1 MRRDLIEMMNR
12 ILWSALVLAGLAG
25 CSLEETENPT
35 RGAAVMLV
43 NESHYRLMQREAERF
58 HSLYPKGRVAVHA
71 TSTREAIVHLVNDS
85 VGVIVI
91 DRKFNEEEEQVV
103 QEAKL
108 EIINLR
114 IAEDAL
120 AIITHRQNPIT
131 GISRQSVA
139 MILRRE
145 ASDWSQ
151 IPESNWSGAID
162 LCLTGRNSGPYELLQ
177 KNFFPSQEDFIPNR
191 LAANQNQVLQYVATH
206 PRAAGVVS
214 LSCLADS
221 IGHPVPYDSTTTVR
235 VLAVEN
241 VDSTGVS
248 RPVQLHQAYIY
259 NGTYP
264 LHYPV
269 YFYWTAEGR
278 SVATGFITFV
288 ASGPGQK
295 IILDAGLVPATM
307 PVRVV
312 QLKQD

>member
-1 MRRDLIEMMNR
+1 MLRNPLAMMIR
-12 ILWSALVLAGLAG
+12 KLWPALVLAGLAG

-35 RGAAVMLV
+35 RGSAVMLV
-43 NESHYRLMQREAERF
+43 NDSHYRLMLREAERF
-58 HSLYPKGRVAVHA
+58 HSLYPKGMMTVHA

-85 VGVIVI
+85 VNVIVI
-91 DRKFNEEEEQVV
+91 DRKFNEEEERVV
-103 QEAKL
+103 KEAGL
-108 EIINLR
+108 DVRHLR

-120 AIITHRQNPIT
+120 AIITHKQNPIT
-131 GISRQSVA
+131 RISQQSLA
-139 MILRRE
+139 KILRR
-145 ASDWSQ
+145 AAKDWSE
-151 IPESNWSGAID
+151 IPEAKWSGAID
-162 LCLTGRNSGPYELLQ
+162 LCLTGRNSGPYELLHSH
-177 KNFFPSQEDFIPNR
+177 FFPSQVDFIPNH
-191 LAANQNQVLQYVATH
+191 LAANQNEVLRYVATR

-221 IGHPVPYDSTTTVR
+221 LGHPVPHDSTTTVR
-235 VLAVEN
+235 VLAVEH

-259 NGTYP
+259 KGLYP

-307 PVRVV
+307 PVRLV
-312 QLKQD
+312 QLKQG